1 MFPRK
6 CLSSP
11 ILNDKKNMCSSITEI
26 GRGFK
31 AEIIVFNNF
40 WSLFLTKELGDS
52 WILFFPY
59 CKFTQILNTTKLK
72 KENPHYTQ
80 GTIDH

>member
-26 GRGFK
+26 GRRGFK

-40 WSLFLTKELGDS
+40 GHFFLTKELGDS
-52 WILFFPY
+52 WILFFSY
-59 CKFTQILNTTKLK
+59 CKFTQFLNTTKIEKGKPSLH
-72 KENPHYTQ
+72 PR
-80 GTIDH
+80 